1 MAYGCCDL
9 TFDTEKEFKKHIRS
23 RNWHRL
29 NYADVVKIR
38 MKDELLY
45 RIIKNPNLL
54 FGITNLFTPVQDK
67 AILYLPFI
75 KEGYGLV
82 LKRSIVGK
90 LEGPK
95 IELGGVRYRF
105 YSPDLIYDLDFR
117 IKKINEE
124 NYDLSILASMM
135 VNIGFLGR
143 LFPGQVMKSLQ
154 KMITPQILV
163 DKIAKGLS
171 TIS

>member
-1 MAYGCCDL
+1 MPYSCCDL
-9 TFDTEKEFKKHIRS
+9 TFDTEKKFKKHIRS

-29 NYADVVKIR
+29 NYADVVKIK
-38 MKDELLY
+38 MKNELLHN
-45 RIIKNPNLL
+45 IIKSPNLL
-54 FGITNLFTPVQDK
+54 FGITNLITPVQNK
-67 AILYLPFI
+67 AILYLPFTNDRL
-75 KEGYGLV
+75 GV
-82 LKRSIVGK
+82 VFKRSIVGK

-95 IELGGVRYRF
+95 IELGGIRYRF
-105 YSPDLIYDLDFR
+105 SSPNLIYDLELHV
-117 IKKINEE
+117 KKINEE
-124 NYDLSILASMM
+124 YSELSILASMM

-163 DKIAKGLS
+163 DKIVRGLP